1 MIYIRKNRDAIDYI
15 NEAADDA
22 IIFHDLDDAI
32 VGTNQHGELV
42 YSYDK
47 MHEVFMQDHGM
58 TAEEAEEWIDFNV
71 VGTMAGRGFQ
81 VLYT

>member
-47 MHEVFMQDHGM
+47 MHEV
-58 TAEEAEEWIDFNV
+58 
-71 VGTMAGRGFQ
+71 AGSKFSTPDAGIHHHLQ
-81 VLYT
+81 QE